1 MEIILNSN
9 EHEIND
15 NCLRYNFKQPI
26 RFINQ
31 NISLTNMVFYNF
43 FPNINENFK
52 LKVKYNNRDIPISF
66 QNGSYNVSDIS
77 NIINL
82 ELMEISIDIEDPI
95 KMIVDINQYKI
106 LIIVKEGFK
115 LILDKN
121 FMKLI
126 GFSKYVIN
134 PGYNRS
140 DLIPQIDKTEYLK
153 IYCNIVDNKN
163 GNEHLTNVFI
173 KNGIGDLVVYGNF
186 NIYKK
191 QKILESDFN
200 FIEICVRNQD
210 NNKIVLKDFWHISVY
225 IN

>member
-1 MEIILNSN
+1 M
-9 EHEIND
+9 
-15 NCLRYNFKQPI
+15 RYTLKQPI

-31 NISLTNMVFYNF
+31 NISLTNMIFYNF

-52 LKVKYNNRDIPISF
+52 LKVKYNNRKIEINF
-66 QNGSYNVSDIS
+66 QEGVYDVSDIS
-77 NIINL
+77 NTINL
-82 ELMEISIDIEDPI
+82 ELKENCIDIEDPI

-106 LIIVKEGFK
+106 LIIVKEDFK

-121 FMKLI
+121 FMNLL

-140 DLIPQIDKTEYLK
+140 DLIMPNIDKTKYF
-153 IYCNIVDNKN
+153 IIHCNIVNNKN
-163 GNEHLTNVFI
+163 ENEFLSNIFI
-173 KNGIGDLVVYGNF
+173 KNGIGDLVVYDNF

-191 QKILESDFN
+191 QKIIKSDFN

-210 NNKIVLKDFWHISVY
+210 NKNIELKDFWQISVY
-225 IN
+225 IG